1 MPTAKK
7 LPSGSWRVRVF
18 SHYEYIDDKKKAR
31 YESFTCD
38 DPSKAGKKE
47 AERMAAEW
55 LYERQQR
62 LANVTIGDA
71 IEQYIRSKA
80 GVLSPSTLT
89 AYKSYQKNHY
99 DEIAWMPI
107 RNLDMVTLQAWL
119 SSKTNTPKTVRNV
132 YGLLNSAV
140 KVYSHRDLELTL
152 PAPKKPELHTPTD
165 KELKKLMDHIKG
177 KDLEIAVVL
186 AAFCSLRRG
195 EICALEASDLD
206 GDVLTIS
213 KSMVETPDGGYEIKQ
228 PKTFSSYRTVIVP
241 ESVITFFQGKEGR
254 VFSMTPKILSNRF
267 RRAVDYTMKHCDTE
281 YFRFHDLRHYY
292 ASIAH
297 ALGVPDAYIMKT
309 GGWKTDNVM
318 KRVYRE
324 AMPDKL
330 RTESQKVLNYIEKI
344 G

>member
-1 MPTAKK
+1 MATARK

-18 SHYEYIDDKKKAR
+18 SHYEYKDGKKTAR

-55 LYERQQR
+55 LFDRQR
-62 LANVTIGDA
+62 RAADITIQDA
-71 IEQYIRSKA
+71 IEYYIRSKA

-99 DEIAWMPI
+99 QDIEGMSI
-107 RNLDMVTLQAWL
+107 RSLDMVALQSWL
-119 SSKTNTPKTVRNV
+119 SAKTCSPKTTRNV

-140 KVYSHRDLELTL
+140 KVYTRRDLDLTL
-152 PAPKKPELHTPTD
+152 PAAKKPELHTPTD
-165 KELKKLMDHIKG
+165 DELKQLMNHIKG

-195 EICALEASDLD
+195 EICALEASDLN

-213 KSMVETPDGGYEIKQ
+213 KSMVETPEGLYEIKQ
-228 PKTFSSYRTVIVP
+228 PKTLSSYRSVIVP

-254 VFSMTPKILSNRF
+254 VFHMTPKILSNRF
-267 RRAVDYTMKHCDTE
+267 RRAIQYSRVPNS
-281 YFRFHDLRHYY
+281 FRFHDLRHYY

-324 AMPDKL
+324 AMSD
-330 RTESQKVLNYIEKI
+330 RMRSESEKVLDYIKNM